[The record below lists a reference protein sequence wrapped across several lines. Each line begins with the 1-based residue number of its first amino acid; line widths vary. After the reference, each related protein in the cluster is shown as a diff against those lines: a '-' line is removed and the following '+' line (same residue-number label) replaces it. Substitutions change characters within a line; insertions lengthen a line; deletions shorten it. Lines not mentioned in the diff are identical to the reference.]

1 MSRVKVYKTK
11 QKDLVLKE
19 VMKHKEFTINEIYEE
34 LKEDV
39 GLTTIYRKIDDLI
52 KEGKISKYI
61 GKDNVT
67 YYQYLEH
74 CDKDNHFYLRCEKC
88 GDMEHVDC
96 DCINELSEH
105 ITGKHNF
112 TLNKEN
118 IVISGICNKCNK
130 KTSEY

>member
-19 VMKHKEFTINEIYEE
+19 VMKHNEFTINEIYEK
-34 LKEDV
+34 LKDNV

-52 KEGKISKYI
+52 KEGIVSKYI
-61 GKDNVT
+61 GRDNIT

-74 CDKDNHFYLRCEKC
+74 CEKDNHFYLRCEKC

-105 ITGKHNF
+105 ITEKHNF

-118 IVISGICNKCNK
+118 IVINGICNKCKNR
-130 KTSEY
+130 

>member
-19 VMKHKEFTINEIYEE
+19 VMKHNEFTINEIYEI
-34 LKEDV
+34 LKDSV

-52 KEGKISKYI
+52 KEGIVSKYI

-74 CDKDNHFYLRCEKC
+74 CDEDNHFYLRCEKC

-105 ITGKHNF
+105 ITENHNF

-118 IVISGICNKCNK
+118 IVINGICNKCKNK
-130 KTSEY
+130 